1 MSVERRRYSEERRK
15 RLLRRALPVT
25 AGLAVLI
32 LVITLLVTGGASPAV
47 TGARRFVAAW
57 ERSDYS
63 AMRALITPEAQR
75 RYAFPA
81 FQRAYRAAA
90 GTATATGVAAIG
102 KVRDAPGGA
111 AVPLEFRT
119 RLFGTLTGRLEL
131 PMAGSRVKWS
141 PELVFPG
148 LQPGQILNRRSDP
161 PRRAAILARDGRT
174 IVSGSATARVPSG
187 AGSAISGGT
196 GPAATVAERDALYAR
211 GFPRD
216 WPVGHGGLEAILE
229 TQVAGR
235 PGGTLYAGTRR
246 VASAAPRP
254 AHAVRTTIDLGLE
267 SSAQSAL
274 AGRVGGIA
282 VLDPRTAEVRAL
294 AGIAFSAPQPPG
306 STFKLIT
313 LSAVL
318 EGHIAKPTTPFP
330 VSTYAVIDGVKLS
343 NANGESCGV
352 NVAEGFVQS
361 CNSVYAPLGVRVGAR
376 RLVAMAERYGWNT
389 RPPFA
394 GARPST
400 IPAAD
405 QMASKL
411 EVGSSAIGQGRVLAT
426 PLQMAMVAQTIAS
439 GGLERTPT
447 ITPGPLTPPRR
458 VLSIHTA
465 HTIRKLMV
473 AVVARGTGVSA
484 ALGTGVVAGKTGTAE
499 LESTTGP
506 STTPGDK
513 RTHTDA
519 WFTSF
524 APARSPRIVVAV
536 MLYRAGAGG
545 DVAAPT
551 ARQVLAAGLARR

>member
-119 RLFGTLTGRLEL
+119 RLFGTLTGRLGL

-330 VSTYAVIDGVKLS
+330 VSSYAVIDGVKLS

-405 QMASKL
+405 QM
-411 EVGSSAIGQGRVLAT
+411 
-426 PLQMAMVAQTIAS
+426 MVAQTIAS

-447 ITPGPLTPPRR
+447 IMPGPLTPPRR

-506 STTPGDK
+506 SATPADK

>member
-330 VSTYAVIDGVKLS
+330 VSSYAVIDGVKLS

-361 CNSVYAPLGVRVGAR
+361 CNSVYAPLGVRV
-376 RLVAMAERYGWNT
+376 
-389 RPPFA
+389 

-447 ITPGPLTPPRR
+447 IMPGPLTPPRR

-506 STTPGDK
+506 SATPADK